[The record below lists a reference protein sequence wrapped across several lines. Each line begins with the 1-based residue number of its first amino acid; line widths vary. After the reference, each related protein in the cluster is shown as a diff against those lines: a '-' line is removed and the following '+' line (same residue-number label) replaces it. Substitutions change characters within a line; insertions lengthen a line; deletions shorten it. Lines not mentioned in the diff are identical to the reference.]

1 MSDLEQ
7 ELEKLKKE
15 NKKLSLESKLRK
27 SMAVELDRQ
36 KELLRQATEE
46 VEAQKEKI
54 EGISLKLSRYLP
66 VQLYEQ
72 IFSGSLDIHKKS
84 ERKKLTIF
92 FSDIVGFTSISEQIE
107 AEEISEFLSFYLTE
121 MSAITEKFGGT
132 IDKFIGD
139 AIMIFYGDPQSEGDV
154 RDAKNCVDMAIEM
167 QSRIDALQPYI
178 RKQFSFPTN
187 LKIRIGINTGFC
199 NVGNFGSTSR
209 LDYTAIGRAI
219 NVASRLE
226 SEAESGEVLVSENT
240 KILVEDFFDFSSE
253 RVVLPKGV
261 PHPVNCY
268 SVSHEKSL
276 NRESI
281 IGECFKLVINNSN
294 LTDNDLDT
302 LKALVAKYAEEPN
315 GVIQNESI
323 KQIPSTPVSNP
334 TNSS

>member
-1 MSDLEQ
+1 
-7 ELEKLKKE
+7 
-15 NKKLSLESKLRK
+15 
-27 SMAVELDRQ
+27 MAVELDRQ

-72 IFSGSLDIHKKS
+72 SFSGSLDIHKKS

-92 FSDIVGFTSISEQIE
+92 FSDIVDFTSISEQIE

-121 MSAITEKFGGT
+121 ISAIAEKFGGT

-139 AIMIFYGDPQSEGDV
+139 AIMIFFGDPKTEGDV
-154 RDAKNCVDMAIEM
+154 QDAKNCVDMAIEM
-167 QSRIDALQPYI
+167 QMRIIALQPYI
-178 RKQFSFPTN
+178 RKQFSFPVD
-187 LKIRIGINTGFC
+187 LKIRVGINTGFC

-240 KILVEDFFDFSSE
+240 KILLEDFFGFSSE
-253 RVVLPKGV
+253 RVIHPKGV

-268 SVSHEKSL
+268 SVAHEKSL

-281 IGECFKLVINNSN
+281 LGECFKLVINDAN
-294 LTDNDLDT
+294 LTENDLNR
-302 LKALVAKYAEEPN
+302 LRAFVAKYTEQSEGKKPDERSA
-315 GVIQNESI
+315 
-323 KQIPSTPVSNP
+323 
-334 TNSS
+334 

>member
-7 ELEKLKKE
+7 EIKDLKKE
-15 NKKLSLESKLRK
+15 NKKLSIESKLRK

-92 FSDIVGFTSISEQIE
+92 FSDIVDFTSISEQIE

-121 MSAITEKFGGT
+121 MSAIAEKFGGT

-139 AIMIFYGDPQSEGDV
+139 AIMIFFGDPKTEGDV
-154 RDAKNCVDMAIEM
+154 QDAKNCVDMAIEM
-167 QSRIDALQPYI
+167 QMRIIALQPYI
-178 RKQFSFPTN
+178 RKEFSFPVD
-187 LKIRIGINTGFC
+187 LKIRIGVNTGFC
-199 NVGNFGSTSR
+199 NVGNFGSANR

-226 SEAESGEVLVSENT
+226 AEAESGEVLVSENT
-240 KILVEDFFDFSSE
+240 KILLEDFFGFSTE
-253 RVVLPKGV
+253 RVIHPKGV

-268 SVSHEKSL
+268 SVAHEKSL

-281 IGECFKLVINNSN
+281 LGECFKLVINDAN
-294 LTDNDLDT
+294 LTENDLNR
-302 LKALVAKYAEEPN
+302 LRAFVAKYTEQSE
-315 GVIQNESI
+315 GKDSGERSV
-323 KQIPSTPVSNP
+323 
-334 TNSS
+334 

>member
-7 ELEKLKKE
+7 EIKDLKKE

-92 FSDIVGFTSISEQIE
+92 FSDIVDFTSISEQIE

-121 MSAITEKFGGT
+121 MSAIAEKFGGT

-139 AIMIFYGDPQSEGDV
+139 AIMIFFGDPKTEGDV
-154 RDAKNCVDMAIEM
+154 QDAKNCVDMAIEM
-167 QSRIDALQPYI
+167 QMRIIALQPFI
-178 RKQFSFPTN
+178 RKEFSFPVD
-187 LKIRIGINTGFC
+187 LKIRIGVNTGFC
-199 NVGNFGSTSR
+199 NVGNFGSASR

-226 SEAESGEVLVSENT
+226 AEAESGEVLVSENT
-240 KILVEDFFDFSSE
+240 KILLEDFFGFSTE
-253 RVVLPKGV
+253 RVIHPKGV

-268 SVSHEKSL
+268 SVAHEKSL

-281 IGECFKLVINNSN
+281 LGECFKLVINDAN
-294 LTDNDLDT
+294 LTENDLNRLRAFVD
-302 LKALVAKYAEEPN
+302 KYAEQSEGI
-315 GVIQNESI
+315 GVGKGSA
-323 KQIPSTPVSNP
+323 
-334 TNSS
+334 

>member
-1 MSDLEQ
+1 
-7 ELEKLKKE
+7 
-15 NKKLSLESKLRK
+15 
-27 SMAVELDRQ
+27 MAVELDRQ

-92 FSDIVGFTSISEQIE
+92 FSDIVDFTSISEQIE

-121 MSAITEKFGGT
+121 MSAIAEKFGGT

-139 AIMIFYGDPQSEGDV
+139 AIMIFFGDPKTEGDV
-154 RDAKNCVDMAIEM
+154 QDAKNCVDMAIEM
-167 QSRIDALQPYI
+167 QMRIIALQPYI
-178 RKQFSFPTN
+178 RKEFSFPVD
-187 LKIRIGINTGFC
+187 LKIRIGVNTGFC
-199 NVGNFGSTSR
+199 NVGNFGSASR

-226 SEAESGEVLVSENT
+226 AEAESGEVLVSENT
-240 KILVEDFFDFSSE
+240 KILLEDFFGFSSE
-253 RVVLPKGV
+253 RVIHPKGV

-268 SVSHEKSL
+268 SVVHEKAL

-281 IGECFKLVINNSN
+281 LGECFKLVINDAN
-294 LTDNDLDT
+294 LTENDLNR
-302 LKALVAKYAEEPN
+302 LRAFVAKYTDHPKAKESGEP
-315 GVIQNESI
+315 SA
-323 KQIPSTPVSNP
+323 
-334 TNSS
+334 

>member
-1 MSDLEQ
+1 MSDVNQ
-7 ELEKLKKE
+7 EIEKLKKE
-15 NKKLSLESKLRK
+15 NKKLSLQSKLRK

-66 VQLYEQ
+66 VQVYEQ

-92 FSDIVGFTSISEQIE
+92 FSDIVDFTSISEQIE

-121 MSAITEKFGGT
+121 MSAIAEKFGGT

-139 AIMIFYGDPQSEGDV
+139 AIMIFFGDPKTQGDV
-154 RDAKNCVDMAIEM
+154 EDAKNCVDMAIEM
-167 QSRIDALQPYI
+167 QMRINALQPYI
-178 RKQFSFPTN
+178 RKQFSFPVD

-199 NVGNFGSTSR
+199 NVGNFGSTNR

-240 KILVEDFFDFSSE
+240 KILLEDFFEFSSK
-253 RVVLPKGV
+253 RVIHPKGV

-268 SVSHEKSL
+268 SVALEKSL
-276 NRESI
+276 SQESI
-281 IGECFKLVINNSN
+281 LGECFKLVINDAN
-294 LTDNDLDT
+294 LTENDLNRLRT
-302 LKALVAKYAEEPN
+302 FIANYPEKSEGKKS
-315 GVIQNESI
+315 G
-323 KQIPSTPVSNP
+323 
-334 TNSS
+334 

>member
-7 ELEKLKKE
+7 EIKQLKKE

-92 FSDIVGFTSISEQIE
+92 FSDIADFTSISEQIE

-121 MSAITEKFGGT
+121 MSAIAEKFGGT

-139 AIMIFYGDPQSEGDV
+139 AIMIFFGDPHSEGEV
-154 RDAKNCVDMAIEM
+154 QDAKNCLDMAIEM
-167 QSRIDALQPYI
+167 QIRIAALQPYI
-178 RKQFSFPTN
+178 RREFGFPVDLN
-187 LKIRIGINTGFC
+187 VRVGINTGFC

-226 SEAESGEVLVSENT
+226 SEAQSGEVLVSENT
-240 KILVEDFFDFSSE
+240 KILVEDFFEFSSE
-253 RVVLPKGV
+253 RIVHPKGV
-261 PHPVNCY
+261 PHPVSCY
-268 SVSHEKSL
+268 GVSYETSL

-281 IGECFKLVINNSN
+281 LGECFKLVINDTN
-294 LTDNDLDT
+294 LTENDLDR
-302 LKALVAKYAEEPN
+302 LKAFLSKYADGAETERKSEDPAD
-315 GVIQNESI
+315 
-323 KQIPSTPVSNP
+323 PSAGTGASV
-334 TNSS
+334 

>member
-7 ELEKLKKE
+7 EIKDLKKE
-15 NKKLSLESKLRK
+15 NRKLSLESKLRK

-36 KELLRQATEE
+36 KELLRQATEV

-92 FSDIVGFTSISEQIE
+92 FSDIVDFTSISEQIE

-121 MSAITEKFGGT
+121 MSAIAEKFGGT

-139 AIMIFYGDPQSEGDV
+139 AIMIFFGDPKTEGDV
-154 RDAKNCVDMAIEM
+154 QDAKNCVDMAIEM
-167 QSRIDALQPYI
+167 QMRIIALQPYI
-178 RKQFSFPTN
+178 RKEFSFPVD
-187 LKIRIGINTGFC
+187 LKIRIGVNTGFC
-199 NVGNFGSTSR
+199 NVGNFGSASR

-226 SEAESGEVLVSENT
+226 AEAESGEVLVSENT
-240 KILVEDFFDFSSE
+240 KILLEDFFGFSTE
-253 RVVLPKGV
+253 RVIHPKGV
-261 PHPVNCY
+261 PHPVHCY
-268 SVSHEKSL
+268 SVAHEKAL

-281 IGECFKLVINNSN
+281 LGECFKLVINDAN
-294 LTDNDLDT
+294 LTENDLNR
-302 LKALVAKYAEEPN
+302 LRAFVAKYTEQSEGKDSGEGSA
-315 GVIQNESI
+315 
-323 KQIPSTPVSNP
+323 
-334 TNSS
+334 

>member
-7 ELEKLKKE
+7 EIKDLKKE

-92 FSDIVGFTSISEQIE
+92 FSDIVDFTSISEQIE

-121 MSAITEKFGGT
+121 MSAIAEKFGGT

-139 AIMIFYGDPQSEGDV
+139 AIMIFFGDPKTEGDV
-154 RDAKNCVDMAIEM
+154 QDAKNCVDMAIEM
-167 QSRIDALQPYI
+167 QMRIIALQPFI
-178 RKQFSFPTN
+178 RKEFGFPVD
-187 LKIRIGINTGFC
+187 LRIRIGVNTGFC
-199 NVGNFGSTSR
+199 NVGNFGSASR

-226 SEAESGEVLVSENT
+226 AEAESGEVLVSENT
-240 KILVEDFFDFSSE
+240 KILLEDFFGFSTE
-253 RVVLPKGV
+253 RVIHPKGV

-268 SVSHEKSL
+268 SVAHEKSL

-281 IGECFKLVINNSN
+281 LGECFKLVINDAN
-294 LTDNDLDT
+294 LTENDLNRLRAFVD
-302 LKALVAKYAEEPN
+302 KYAEQSEGM
-315 GVIQNESI
+315 GVGKGSA
-323 KQIPSTPVSNP
+323 
-334 TNSS
+334 

>member
-7 ELEKLKKE
+7 EIKDLKKE
-15 NKKLSLESKLRK
+15 KKKLSIESKLRK

-92 FSDIVGFTSISEQIE
+92 FSDIVDFTSISEQIE

-121 MSAITEKFGGT
+121 MSAIAEKFGGT

-139 AIMIFYGDPQSEGDV
+139 AIMIFFGDPKTEGDV
-154 RDAKNCVDMAIEM
+154 QDAKNCVDMAIEM
-167 QSRIDALQPYI
+167 QLRIIALQPYI
-178 RKQFSFPTN
+178 RKEFSFPVD
-187 LKIRIGINTGFC
+187 LRIRIGVNTGFC
-199 NVGNFGSTSR
+199 NVGNFGSANR

-226 SEAESGEVLVSENT
+226 AEAESGEVLVSENT
-240 KILVEDFFDFSSE
+240 KILLEDFFGFSTE
-253 RVVLPKGV
+253 RVIHPKGV

-268 SVSHEKSL
+268 SVAHEKSL

-281 IGECFKLVINNSN
+281 LGECFKLVINDAN
-294 LTDNDLDT
+294 LTENDLNR
-302 LKALVAKYAEEPN
+302 LRAFVAKYTEQSEGKDSGERSA
-315 GVIQNESI
+315 
-323 KQIPSTPVSNP
+323 
-334 TNSS
+334 

>member
-36 KELLRQATEE
+36 KDLLRQATEK
-46 VEAQKEKI
+46 VEEQKEKL
-54 EGISLKLSRYLP
+54 EEISLKLSRYLP

-92 FSDIVGFTSISEQIE
+92 FSDIVDFTSISEQIE

-139 AIMIFYGDPQSEGDV
+139 AIMIFYGDPQSAGDV
-154 RDAKNCVDMAIEM
+154 QDAKHCVEMAIEM
-167 QSRIDALQPYI
+167 QNRIEALQPYI
-178 RKQFSFPTN
+178 RKKFSFPTN

-219 NVASRLE
+219 NIAARLE
-226 SEAESGEVLVSENT
+226 SEAKSSEVLVSENT
-240 KILVEDFFDFSSE
+240 KILLEDFFDFSSE
-253 RVVLPKGV
+253 RVIHPKGL
-261 PHPVNCY
+261 PNPINCY

-276 NRESI
+276 NQESI
-281 IGECFKLVINNSN
+281 LGECFKLVINDSN
-294 LTDNDLDT
+294 LTDNDLNT
-302 LKALVAKYAEEPN
+302 LKDFVAKY
-315 GVIQNESI
+315 Q
-323 KQIPSTPVSNP
+323 KDSN
-334 TNSS
+334 

>member
-7 ELEKLKKE
+7 EINDLKKE

-92 FSDIVGFTSISEQIE
+92 FSDIVDFTSISEQIE

-121 MSAITEKFGGT
+121 MSAIAEKFGGT

-139 AIMIFYGDPQSEGDV
+139 AIMIFFGDPKTEGDV
-154 RDAKNCVDMAIEM
+154 QDAKNCVDVAIEM
-167 QSRIDALQPYI
+167 QMRIIALQSFI
-178 RKQFSFPTN
+178 RKEFSFPVD
-187 LKIRIGINTGFC
+187 LKIRIGVNTGFC
-199 NVGNFGSTSR
+199 NVGNFGSASR

-226 SEAESGEVLVSENT
+226 AEAESGEVLVSENT
-240 KILVEDFFDFSSE
+240 KILLEDFFGFSTE
-253 RVVLPKGV
+253 RVIHPKGV

-268 SVSHEKSL
+268 SVAHEKSL

-281 IGECFKLVINNSN
+281 LGECFKLVINDAN
-294 LTDNDLDT
+294 LTENDLNRLRAFVD
-302 LKALVAKYAEEPN
+302 KYAEQSEGI
-315 GVIQNESI
+315 GVGKGSA
-323 KQIPSTPVSNP
+323 
-334 TNSS
+334 

>member
-1 MSDLEQ
+1 MSDVNQ
-7 ELEKLKKE
+7 EIEKLKKE

-66 VQLYEQ
+66 VQVYEQ

-92 FSDIVGFTSISEQIE
+92 FSDIVDFTSISEQIE

-121 MSAITEKFGGT
+121 MSAIAEKFGGT

-139 AIMIFYGDPQSEGDV
+139 AIMIFFGDPKTQGDV
-154 RDAKNCVDMAIEM
+154 EDAKNCVDMAIEM
-167 QSRIDALQPYI
+167 QMRINALQPYI
-178 RKQFSFPTN
+178 RKQFSFPVD

-199 NVGNFGSTSR
+199 NVGNFGSTNR

-240 KILVEDFFDFSSE
+240 KILLEDFFEFSSK
-253 RVVLPKGV
+253 RVIHPKGV

-268 SVSHEKSL
+268 SVALEKSL
-276 NRESI
+276 SQESI
-281 IGECFKLVINNSN
+281 LGECFKLVINDAN
-294 LTDNDLDT
+294 LTENDLNRLRT
-302 LKALVAKYAEEPN
+302 FIANYPEQFEGKKS
-315 GVIQNESI
+315 G
-323 KQIPSTPVSNP
+323 
-334 TNSS
+334 

>member
-7 ELEKLKKE
+7 EIKQLKKA

-46 VEAQKEKI
+46 VEAQKEEI

-92 FSDIVGFTSISEQIE
+92 FSDIADFTSISEQIE

-121 MSAITEKFGGT
+121 MSAIAEKFGGT

-139 AIMIFYGDPQSEGDV
+139 AIMIFFGDPHSEGEV
-154 RDAKNCVDMAIEM
+154 QDAKNCVDMAIEM
-167 QSRIDALQPYI
+167 QIRIAALQPYI
-178 RKQFSFPTN
+178 RREFGFPVDLN
-187 LKIRIGINTGFC
+187 VRVGINTGFC

-226 SEAESGEVLVSENT
+226 SEAQSGEVLVSENT
-240 KILVEDFFDFSSE
+240 KILVEDFFKFSSK
-253 RVVLPKGV
+253 RVVHPKGV
-261 PHPVNCY
+261 PHPVSCY
-268 SVSHEKSL
+268 SVSYEMSL

-281 IGECFKLVINNSN
+281 LGECFKLVINDTN
-294 LTDNDLDT
+294 LTEKDLER
-302 LKALVAKYAEEPN
+302 LKAFLSKYADGPETDRKNENPADPSVEP
-315 GVIQNESI
+315 
-323 KQIPSTPVSNP
+323 
-334 TNSS
+334 SS

>member
-1 MSDLEQ
+1 MSDLVQ
-7 ELEKLKKE
+7 EIKDLKKE

-92 FSDIVGFTSISEQIE
+92 FSDIVDFTSISEQIE

-121 MSAITEKFGGT
+121 MSAIAEKFGGT

-139 AIMIFYGDPQSEGDV
+139 AIMIFFGDPKTEGDV
-154 RDAKNCVDMAIEM
+154 QDAKNCVDMAIEM
-167 QSRIDALQPYI
+167 QMRIIALQPFI
-178 RKQFSFPTN
+178 RKEFSFPVD
-187 LKIRIGINTGFC
+187 LKIRIGVNTGFC
-199 NVGNFGSTSR
+199 NVGNFGSASR

-226 SEAESGEVLVSENT
+226 AEAESGEVLVSENT
-240 KILVEDFFDFSSE
+240 KILLEDFFGFSTE
-253 RVVLPKGV
+253 RVIHPKGV

-268 SVSHEKSL
+268 SVAHEKSL

-281 IGECFKLVINNSN
+281 LGECFKLVINDAN
-294 LTDNDLDT
+294 LTENDLNR
-302 LKALVAKYAEEPN
+302 LRAFVAKYTEQAEGKDSVE
-315 GVIQNESI
+315 GSA
-323 KQIPSTPVSNP
+323 
-334 TNSS
+334 

>member
-7 ELEKLKKE
+7 EIKDLKKE
-15 NKKLSLESKLRK
+15 NKKLSIESKLRK

-92 FSDIVGFTSISEQIE
+92 FSDIVDFTSISEQIE

-121 MSAITEKFGGT
+121 MSAIAEKFGGT

-139 AIMIFYGDPQSEGDV
+139 AIMIFFGDPKTEGDV
-154 RDAKNCVDMAIEM
+154 QDAKNCVDMAIEM
-167 QSRIDALQPYI
+167 QLRIIALQPYI
-178 RKQFSFPTN
+178 RKEFSFPVD
-187 LKIRIGINTGFC
+187 LKIRIGVNTGFC
-199 NVGNFGSTSR
+199 NVGNFGSANR

-226 SEAESGEVLVSENT
+226 AEAESGEVLVSENT
-240 KILVEDFFDFSSE
+240 KILLEDFFGFSTE
-253 RVVLPKGV
+253 RVIHPKGV

-268 SVSHEKSL
+268 SVAHEKSL

-281 IGECFKLVINNSN
+281 LGECFKLVINDAN
-294 LTDNDLDT
+294 LTENDLNRLRAFVD
-302 LKALVAKYAEEPN
+302 KYTK
-315 GVIQNESI
+315 ESEG
-323 KQIPSTPVSNP
+323 KGSGKGSA
-334 TNSS
+334 

>member
-7 ELEKLKKE
+7 EIKDLKKA

-92 FSDIVGFTSISEQIE
+92 FSDIVDFTSISEQIE

-121 MSAITEKFGGT
+121 MSAIAEKFGGT

-139 AIMIFYGDPQSEGDV
+139 AIMIFFGDPKTEGDV
-154 RDAKNCVDMAIEM
+154 QDAKNCVDMAIEM
-167 QSRIDALQPYI
+167 QMRIIALQPFI
-178 RKQFSFPTN
+178 RKEFSFPVD
-187 LKIRIGINTGFC
+187 LKIRIGVNTGFC
-199 NVGNFGSTSR
+199 NVGNFGSASR

-219 NVASRLE
+219 KVASRLE
-226 SEAESGEVLVSENT
+226 AEAESGEVLVSENT
-240 KILVEDFFDFSSE
+240 KILLEDFFGFSTE
-253 RVVLPKGV
+253 RVIHPKGV

-268 SVSHEKSL
+268 SVAHEKSL

-281 IGECFKLVINNSN
+281 LGECFKLVINDAN
-294 LTDNDLDT
+294 LTENDLNR
-302 LKALVAKYAEEPN
+302 LRAFVAKYTEQSEEKDSVA
-315 GVIQNESI
+315 GSA
-323 KQIPSTPVSNP
+323 
-334 TNSS
+334 

>member
-1 MSDLEQ
+1 MSDVNQ
-7 ELEKLKKE
+7 EIEKLKKE

-66 VQLYEQ
+66 VQVYEQ

-92 FSDIVGFTSISEQIE
+92 FSDIVDFTSISEQIE

-121 MSAITEKFGGT
+121 MSAIAEKFGGT

-139 AIMIFYGDPQSEGDV
+139 AIMIFFGDPKTQGDV
-154 RDAKNCVDMAIEM
+154 EDAKNCVDMAIEM
-167 QSRIDALQPYI
+167 QMRINALQPYI
-178 RKQFSFPTN
+178 RKQFSFPVD

-199 NVGNFGSTSR
+199 NVGNFGSTNR

-240 KILVEDFFDFSSE
+240 KILLEDFF
-253 RVVLPKGV
+253 
-261 PHPVNCY
+261 
-268 SVSHEKSL
+268 
-276 NRESI
+276 
-281 IGECFKLVINNSN
+281 
-294 LTDNDLDT
+294 
-302 LKALVAKYAEEPN
+302 
-315 GVIQNESI
+315 
-323 KQIPSTPVSNP
+323 
-334 TNSS
+334 

>member
-1 MSDLEQ
+1 MDDLSQ
-7 ELEKLKKE
+7 EIEKLKKE

-66 VQLYEQ
+66 VQVYEQ

-92 FSDIVGFTSISEQIE
+92 FSDIVDFTSISEQIE

-121 MSAITEKFGGT
+121 MSAIAEKFGGT

-139 AIMIFYGDPQSEGDV
+139 AIMIFYGDPKTQGDV
-154 RDAKNCVDMAIEM
+154 EDAKNCVDMAIEM
-167 QSRIDALQPYI
+167 QMRINALQPYI
-178 RKQFSFPTN
+178 RKQFSFPVD

-199 NVGNFGSTSR
+199 NVGNFGSTNR

-240 KILVEDFFDFSSE
+240 KILLEDFFEFSSK
-253 RVVLPKGV
+253 RVIHPKGV

-268 SVSHEKSL
+268 SVALEKSL
-276 NRESI
+276 SQESI
-281 IGECFKLVINNSN
+281 LGECFKLVINDAN
-294 LTDNDLDT
+294 LTENDLNRLRT
-302 LKALVAKYAEEPN
+302 FIAKYPEQPE
-315 GVIQNESI
+315 GKKSG
-323 KQIPSTPVSNP
+323 
-334 TNSS
+334 

>member
-7 ELEKLKKE
+7 EIEKLKKE

-36 KELLRQATEE
+36 KELLRKATEE

-72 IFSGSLDIHKKS
+72 IFSGSLDIHKTS

-92 FSDIVGFTSISEQIE
+92 FSDIVDFTSISEQIE

-121 MSAITEKFGGT
+121 MSTIAEKFGGT

-139 AIMIFYGDPQSEGDV
+139 AIMIFFGDPQSEGDV
-154 RDAKNCVDMAIEM
+154 QDAKNCVDMAIEM
-167 QSRIDALQPYI
+167 QNRIDALQPYI
-178 RKQFSFPTN
+178 RKQFSFPAN

-209 LDYTAIGRAI
+209 LDYTAIGRGI

-226 SEAESGEVLVSENT
+226 SEAESGEILVSENT
-240 KILVEDFFDFSSE
+240 KILLEDFFEFTSE
-253 RVVLPKGV
+253 RVVNLKGL

-276 NRESI
+276 NRESLL
-281 IGECFKLVINNSN
+281 GECFKLVINDSN
-294 LTDNDLDT
+294 LSDNDLT
-302 LKALVAKYAEEPN
+302 KLKSFIAKYSEDSSKEVPKADPN
-315 GVIQNESI
+315 
-323 KQIPSTPVSNP
+323 
-334 TNSS
+334 

>member
-7 ELEKLKKE
+7 EIKDLKKE

-92 FSDIVGFTSISEQIE
+92 FSDIVDFTSISEQIE

-121 MSAITEKFGGT
+121 MSAIAEKFGGT

-139 AIMIFYGDPQSEGDV
+139 AIMIFFGDPKTEGDV
-154 RDAKNCVDMAIEM
+154 QDAKNCVDMAIEM
-167 QSRIDALQPYI
+167 QMRIIALQPFI
-178 RKQFSFPTN
+178 RKEFSFPVD
-187 LKIRIGINTGFC
+187 LKIRIGVNTGFC
-199 NVGNFGSTSR
+199 NVGNFGSASR

-226 SEAESGEVLVSENT
+226 AEAESGEVLVSENT
-240 KILVEDFFDFSSE
+240 KILLEDFFGFSTE
-253 RVVLPKGV
+253 RVIHPKGV

-268 SVSHEKSL
+268 SVAQEKSL

-281 IGECFKLVINNSN
+281 LGECFKLVINDAN
-294 LTDNDLDT
+294 LTENDLNRLRAFVD
-302 LKALVAKYAEEPN
+302 KYAEQSEGM
-315 GVIQNESI
+315 GVGKGSA
-323 KQIPSTPVSNP
+323 
-334 TNSS
+334 

>member
-7 ELEKLKKE
+7 EIKGLKKE

-92 FSDIVGFTSISEQIE
+92 FSDIVDFTSISEQIE

-121 MSAITEKFGGT
+121 MSAIAEKFGGT

-139 AIMIFYGDPQSEGDV
+139 AIMIFFGDPKTEGDV
-154 RDAKNCVDMAIEM
+154 QDAKNCVDMAIEM
-167 QSRIDALQPYI
+167 QMRIIALQPFI
-178 RKQFSFPTN
+178 RKEFSFPVD
-187 LKIRIGINTGFC
+187 LKIRIGVNTGFC
-199 NVGNFGSTSR
+199 NVGNFGSASR

-226 SEAESGEVLVSENT
+226 AEAESGEVLVSENT
-240 KILVEDFFDFSSE
+240 KILLEDFFGFSTE
-253 RVVLPKGV
+253 RVIHPKGV

-268 SVSHEKSL
+268 SVAHEKSL

-281 IGECFKLVINNSN
+281 LGECFKLVINDAN
-294 LTDNDLDT
+294 LTENDLNRLRAFVD
-302 LKALVAKYAEEPN
+302 KYAEQSEGI
-315 GVIQNESI
+315 GVGKGSA
-323 KQIPSTPVSNP
+323 
-334 TNSS
+334 

>member
-7 ELEKLKKE
+7 EIKQLKKA

-92 FSDIVGFTSISEQIE
+92 FSDIADFTSISEQIE

-121 MSAITEKFGGT
+121 MSAIAEKFGGT

-139 AIMIFYGDPQSEGDV
+139 AIMIFFGDPHSEGEV
-154 RDAKNCVDMAIEM
+154 QDAKNCVDMAIEM
-167 QSRIDALQPYI
+167 QIRIAALQPYI
-178 RKQFSFPTN
+178 RREFGFPVDLN
-187 LKIRIGINTGFC
+187 VRVGINTGFC

-226 SEAESGEVLVSENT
+226 SEAQSGEVLVSENT
-240 KILVEDFFDFSSE
+240 KILVEDFFKFSSK
-253 RVVLPKGV
+253 RVVHPKGV
-261 PHPVNCY
+261 PHPVSCY
-268 SVSHEKSL
+268 SVSYEMSL

-281 IGECFKLVINNSN
+281 LGECFKLVINDTN
-294 LTDNDLDT
+294 LTEKDLER
-302 LKALVAKYAEEPN
+302 LKAFLSKYADGPETDRKNENPADPSAEP
-315 GVIQNESI
+315 
-323 KQIPSTPVSNP
+323 
-334 TNSS
+334 SS

>member
-7 ELEKLKKE
+7 EIKDLKKE
-15 NKKLSLESKLRK
+15 NRKLSLESKLRK

-36 KELLRQATEE
+36 KELLRQATEV
-46 VEAQKEKI
+46 VEAQNEKI

-92 FSDIVGFTSISEQIE
+92 FSDIVDFTSISEQIE

-121 MSAITEKFGGT
+121 MSTIAEKFGGT

-139 AIMIFYGDPQSEGDV
+139 AIMIFFGDPKTEGDV
-154 RDAKNCVDMAIEM
+154 QDAKNCVDMAIEM
-167 QSRIDALQPYI
+167 QMRIIALQPYI
-178 RKQFSFPTN
+178 RKEFSFPVD
-187 LKIRIGINTGFC
+187 LKIRIGVNTGFC
-199 NVGNFGSTSR
+199 NVGNFGSASR

-226 SEAESGEVLVSENT
+226 AEAESGEVLVSENT
-240 KILVEDFFDFSSE
+240 KILLEDFFGFSTE
-253 RVVLPKGV
+253 RVIHPKGV
-261 PHPVNCY
+261 PHPVHCY
-268 SVSHEKSL
+268 SVAHEKSL

-281 IGECFKLVINNSN
+281 LGECFKLVINDAN
-294 LTDNDLDT
+294 LTENDLNR
-302 LKALVAKYAEEPN
+302 LRAFVAKYTEQSEGKDSGEGSA
-315 GVIQNESI
+315 
-323 KQIPSTPVSNP
+323 
-334 TNSS
+334 

>member
-7 ELEKLKKE
+7 EIKDLKKE

-36 KELLRQATEE
+36 KELLRQATQE

-92 FSDIVGFTSISEQIE
+92 FSDIVDFTSISEQIE

-121 MSAITEKFGGT
+121 MSAIAEKFGGT

-139 AIMIFYGDPQSEGDV
+139 AIMIFFGDPKTEGDV
-154 RDAKNCVDMAIEM
+154 QDAKNCVDMAIEM
-167 QSRIDALQPYI
+167 QLRIIALQPYI
-178 RKQFSFPTN
+178 RKEFSFPVD
-187 LKIRIGINTGFC
+187 LRIRIGVNTGFC
-199 NVGNFGSTSR
+199 NVGNFGSANR

-226 SEAESGEVLVSENT
+226 AEAESGEVLVSENT
-240 KILVEDFFDFSSE
+240 KILLEDFFGFSTE
-253 RVVLPKGV
+253 RVIHPKGV

-268 SVSHEKSL
+268 SVAHEKSL

-281 IGECFKLVINNSN
+281 LGECFKLVINDAN
-294 LTDNDLDT
+294 LTENDLNR
-302 LKALVAKYAEEPN
+302 LRAFVAKYTEQSE
-315 GVIQNESI
+315 GKDSGERSV
-323 KQIPSTPVSNP
+323 
-334 TNSS
+334 